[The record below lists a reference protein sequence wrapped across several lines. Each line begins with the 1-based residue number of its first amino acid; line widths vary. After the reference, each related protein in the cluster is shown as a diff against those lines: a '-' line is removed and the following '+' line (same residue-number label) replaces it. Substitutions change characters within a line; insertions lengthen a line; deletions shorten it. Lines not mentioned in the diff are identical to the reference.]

1 MKKASSVQDL
11 WEDELQAETESIH
24 SHNPYVYDYLS
35 DTAKP
40 GWGQEENE
48 TLREMRLNM
57 GTERQRRS
65 MEEKKEE
72 FVTDM
77 VQTLQKQYSRS
88 SLVAA
93 GGRWVMGD
101 GCGKRE
107 AVCADAISCVFPNGA
122 FFLIPN
128 SDTNI
133 GLSLE
138 GRHSSLLNLASSSHY
153 GSSRYNTDD
162 DEDDDFEESILTV
175 MEPDPKKKEARVREK
190 EAVAEQEGVAEGTPS
205 AEREGE
211 AKKTHAAKGEGKK
224 KKEKKPKKTTKEGE
238 ESKTQPRKKK
248 KGKTHSSNTEVEDS
262 TMEAATMT
270 TTTMTTTTET
280 MTDHRLVNGEAEI
293 QNGTRVALE
302 VGEETPQMSFGVEPS
317 QEDTHTRR
325 LESHAPAT
333 RDVKEAKDREQLT
346 SAPPS
351 SLGVSKKKSP
361 DVKRQVHVHQDG
373 SPVLSSKQ
381 MQELRHLDEEEDK
394 GSREA
399 ASVSAKVSLAR
410 VSAEQQVQMEEQVIV
425 DQPMHAMNV
434 VMEDASQPN
443 KELSMQTEELVTA
456 GSRPQPSYAAEVV
469 MLKEAEVEERV
480 QQFSFM
486 DSDEEGD
493 GQGTEHAQQLR
504 DPAAE
509 EFRKQEHN
517 QAVPQEA
524 AKPEATPVQQDIPG
538 KGSEGTEGSKG
549 KEKKKKKKKKTSEQ
563 VEGEP
568 TKTKGKKKKTAND
581 EEKKKSSSK
590 KSEDTA
596 PQATAEAA
604 SAAAPPWAA
613 GLSLPMFDMQ
623 MDVAIPSSL
632 DKPTEESSLSA
643 DIFDELAK
651 SSSVGDILRDIE
663 DQIKEME
670 TGLHDSPIMV
680 QPPASQ
686 AVDSLQPVAYGQ
698 DKRPS
703 FEDTIQ
709 DLARELEKLGESESS
724 SFGTSALSA
733 VQPQRA
739 AASRRRMV
747 QQDTKPQQQTQSII
761 EDYLVQKLV
770 DVNRTLT
777 EGGESLPTW
786 DLVQLQ
792 QEHNQLVQMV
802 IKQALSARE
811 TGLDTQA
818 LAQGIA
824 TALHQLDH
832 FTISQIMAG
841 INQGSKWSLYISH
854 LRHQSLP
861 PCSKHKHKLHMQM
874 YTHAYT
880 HRHQCIEYSAF
891 SSKLLRYI

>member
-1 MKKASSVQDL
+1 MAS
-11 WEDELQAETESIH
+11 
-24 SHNPYVYDYLS
+24 
-35 DTAKP
+35 
-40 GWGQEENE
+40 G
-48 TLREMRLNM
+48 
-57 GTERQRRS
+57 
-65 MEEKKEE
+65 
-72 FVTDM
+72 
-77 VQTLQKQYSRS
+77 
-88 SLVAA
+88 
-93 GGRWVMGD
+93 
-101 GCGKRE
+101 
-107 AVCADAISCVFPNGA
+107 
-122 FFLIPN
+122 
-128 SDTNI
+128 
-133 GLSLE
+133 
-138 GRHSSLLNLASSSHY
+138 SHY

-162 DEDDDFEESILTV
+162 DDDDDFEESILTV
-175 MEPDPKKKEARVREK
+175 MEPETKKKEAKVREK
-190 EAVAEQEGVAEGTPS
+190 EVVAEQEGEAEGTPS

-238 ESKTQPRKKK
+238 ESKTQPHKKK
-248 KGKTHSSNTEVEDS
+248 KGKTHSSSTEVENS
-262 TMEAATMT
+262 TMETATMT

-280 MTDHRLVNGEAEI
+280 MTDHSLVNGEAEI
-293 QNGTRVALE
+293 QNGTRAALE
-302 VGEETPQMSFGVEPS
+302 VGEETLQFSFGVEQS
-317 QEDTHTRR
+317 QKDTHTHRR
-325 LESHAPAT
+325 EFHGPPT
-333 RDVKEAKDREQLT
+333 RGVKEAKDREQLT

-351 SLGVSKKKSP
+351 SSGMSKKKSP
-361 DVKRQVHVHQDG
+361 DVKRQMHQVHQDSLHQDG
-373 SPVLSSKQ
+373 SPVLSIKQ
-381 MQELRHLDEEEDK
+381 LQELRHLDEEEEEDK

-399 ASVSAKVSLAR
+399 ASVSAKVSMAR
-410 VSAEQQVQMEEQVIV
+410 VSAEQQVRMEEQVIV
-425 DQPMHAMNV
+425 DQPVHAMNV
-434 VMEDASQPN
+434 VMEDASQPS
-443 KELSMQTEELVTA
+443 KELRKQTGELVTD
-456 GSRPQPSYAAEVV
+456 GSQPQPSYVAEVV
-469 MLKEAEVEERV
+469 MPKDAEVEERV

-509 EFRKQEHN
+509 EFRKQKLN
-517 QAVPQEA
+517 QALPQEA
-524 AKPEATPVQQDIPG
+524 AKPEASPVQQEIPG
-538 KGSEGTEGSKG
+538 KGSEGTEGSKE
-549 KEKKKKKKKKTSEQ
+549 KEKKKKKKKNSEQ

-568 TKTKGKKKKTAND
+568 TKTKGKKKKTAD
-581 EEKKKSSSK
+581 GEEKRKSSSK

-596 PQATAEAA
+596 HQATAEAA
-604 SAAAPPWAA
+604 SAAAPPWAS

-623 MDVAIPSSL
+623 MDVAIPPSL
-632 DKPTEESSLSA
+632 DKPAEESSLSA

-670 TGLHDSPIMV
+670 TGLTDSPIMV
-680 QPPASQ
+680 QPPTPQ
-686 AVDSLQPVAYGQ
+686 AVDSPQPVAYGQ

-709 DLARELEKLGESESS
+709 DLARELEKLGESESG
-724 SFGTSALSA
+724 SFGTAPLSA
-733 VQPQRA
+733 VQPQQA

-747 QQDTKPQQQTQSII
+747 QQDTKPQQQMQSII

-770 DVNRTLT
+770 EVNRTLT

-802 IKQALSARE
+802 IKQALSAKE

-841 INQGSKWSLYISH
+841 INQGSKWSTYISH

-861 PCSKHKHKLHMQM
+861 PCNKHKRKPPADVHT
-874 YTHAYT
+874 YVHAYT
-880 HRHQCIEYSAF
+880 STYLTNAYALNILHPRSNV
-891 SSKLLRYI
+891 